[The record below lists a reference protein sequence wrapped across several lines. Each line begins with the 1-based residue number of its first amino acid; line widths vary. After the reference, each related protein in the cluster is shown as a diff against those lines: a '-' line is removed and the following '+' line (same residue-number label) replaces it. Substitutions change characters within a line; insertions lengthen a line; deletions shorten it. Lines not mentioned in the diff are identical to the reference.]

1 MISLS
6 GLLAKLA
13 IAGASTLLCLMTAE
27 LAVRAIV
34 PVRNVGPSF
43 TIYDPTYGKVLKPSI
58 SVTRITPEFTMQL
71 TTNFR
76 GFRGPELGS
85 VDGGSIL
92 FVGDSFTMGYG
103 VTDGEEYPA
112 IVRQAIATCNPPLG
126 LEVINAG
133 IGDNGTGRVIK
144 FLRRDAAAFK
154 PRIVVLQIHANDFED
169 NVNERLFNL
178 TDSRELVE
186 LALAP
191 PGVDRKLQRLIESV
205 PGIAYSHLVGLTRQ
219 IEIPIVGMVKADVSP
234 EAQAAAEARAAH
246 EEHLMLRLLGEVVR
260 ITNEAKWQLLV
271 VLADVPRKRHAL
283 LEGFFAER
291 GVTTLSIP
299 TKVERPDLYFKIDGH
314 WNAKGQAYA
323 ADRVLQALYL
333 PSRCFFRISAAILCP
348 VSFQCSPSAILTT
361 TPRCSASL
369 TACGT
374 PSTKMI
380 PFSREIL
387 LNSS

>member
-1 MISLS
+1 MRSIS
-6 GLLAKLA
+6 GLLVNLA
-13 IAGASTLLCLMTAE
+13 IAAAASLLCLMAGE

-34 PVRNVGPSF
+34 PVRDVGPSF
-43 TIYDPTYGKVLKPSI
+43 TTYDPTYGKVLKPSSSI
-58 SVTRITPEFTMQL
+58 TRITPEFTMQL
-71 TTNFR
+71 TTNSR

-92 FVGDSFTMGYG
+92 FLGDSFTMGYG

-112 IVRQAIATCNPPLG
+112 IVRQAIADCNPPLG

-133 IGDNGTGRVIK
+133 IGDNGTGRGIK
-144 FLRRDAAAFK
+144 FLRRDAAALK

-169 NVNERLFNL
+169 NVNERLFSL
-178 TDSRELVE
+178 TDSGELVE
-186 LALAP
+186 LALPP
-191 PGVDRKLQRLIESV
+191 PGIDRKLQRLIDSV

-219 IEIPIVGMVKADVSP
+219 LKMPKVEIAKADTAQ
-234 EAQAAAEARAAH
+234 EAQAAAKARTAH

-271 VLADVPRKRHAL
+271 VIADVPRPRHAL

-314 WNAKGQAYA
+314 WNAIGQAYA
-323 ADRVLQALYL
+323 ADRVLQALWL
-333 PSRCFFRISAAILCP
+333 QSNEMQSGSHIQNTCRVESENQP
-348 VSFQCSPSAILTT
+348 
-361 TPRCSASL
+361 
-369 TACGT
+369 
-374 PSTKMI
+374 TKNI
-380 PFSREIL
+380 QKRY
-387 LNSS
+387 